1 MYLASL
7 NGLVA
12 LDLGGNMGVGRG
24 LLHRHSKDS
33 TDFESGSWLIR
44 CGSTSH
50 RDEMRCQMP
59 GDLLLRQLRRFVR
72 PRLLICSRETPVAED
87 AIRELAEPTWLTHIE
102 QVPTGQF
109 DVVWDADVLHDLVLE
124 ERLRLIA
131 RVDQALVVGGTWISV
146 ARDHLGKNPRWGH
159 PLSPEEV
166 TGYFSPAYHE
176 VRQEV
181 LLVGSTAAERMAFST
196 LVFTKHAAISATQL
210 DLDLQGS
217 IQAVATRRR
226 ALRVSA
232 AQ

>member
-33 TDFESGSWLIR
+33 ADFESGSWLIR

-50 RDEMRCQMP
+50 RDELRCQMP
-59 GDLLLRQLRRFVR
+59 GDLLLRQLRRFAR
-72 PRLLICSRETPVAED
+72 PRLLICSRETPVADE
-87 AIRELAEPTWLTHIE
+87 AVRELAEPTWLTHIE

-109 DVVWDADVLHDLVLE
+109 DVVWDADVLHELGLE

-131 RVDQALVVGGTWISV
+131 RIDRALAVGGAWISV
-146 ARDHLGKNPRWGH
+146 ARDHLGTNPRWGH

-166 TGYFSPAYHE
+166 AGYFSPAYHE
-176 VRQEV
+176 VHQEV

-196 LVFTKHAAISATQL
+196 LVFTKTSPISTAQL

-217 IQAVATRRR
+217 IQAVAMRRR
-226 ALRVSA
+226 AQRL
-232 AQ
+232 